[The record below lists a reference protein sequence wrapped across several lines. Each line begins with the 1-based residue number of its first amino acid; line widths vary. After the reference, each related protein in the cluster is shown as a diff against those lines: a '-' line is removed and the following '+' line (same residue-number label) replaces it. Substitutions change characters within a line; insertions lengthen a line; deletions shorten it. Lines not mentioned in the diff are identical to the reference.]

1 MTGGCVAAVAAWVV
15 LALATCAEAAERVSV
30 AVNRLSA
37 GAPLYIAKEK
47 DFFAQEGLQASLTH
61 LTSSQMVG
69 LAVASGDV
77 QFGMTAITAGIYT
90 MAAKGGLKMIAGGYE
105 EHPGFHGVAL
115 VANRAA
121 YEGGLKGPAD
131 LAGRRI
137 AITAV
142 GSGSHNQLARLAR
155 KYGFKYEDMQLLPLQ
170 TLVNEMSA
178 VKGGQVDA
186 TPVPA
191 TLAKELEDSG
201 AGKIIAWMGDEVP
214 TQFGGLFATPATIEK
229 HRGLVARFVRAYV
242 RAIQYYDQA
251 FQRRGPDGTL
261 VKGDNYDEA
270 IRIISQHTGEP
281 PAALAAALPYFH
293 PQARLEV
300 EDVAEQIEVYKA
312 LGLVD
317 AGLGAEAVLDRS
329 FVPAGKLAPRQDA
342 APQ

>member
-1 MTGGCVAAVAAWVV
+1 RQGEGFLRPGRPAGEPDPPDLLANGRPGGRLRRRSVRHDRHHGRH
-15 LALATCAEAAERVSV
+15 LHHGGQGRAEDDRR
-30 AVNRLSA
+30 RLRR
-37 GAPLYIAKEK
+37 
-47 DFFAQEGLQASLTH
+47 
-61 LTSSQMVG
+61 
-69 LAVASGDV
+69 ASGLPPR
-77 QFGMTAITAGIYT
+77 GAGRQP
-90 MAAKGGLKMIAGGYE
+90 A
-105 EHPGFHGVAL
+105 PV
-115 VANRAA
+115 R
-121 YEGGLKGPAD
+121 GPAD

-251 FQRRGPDGTL
+251 FQRRGPD
-261 VKGDNYDEA
+261 
-270 IRIISQHTGEP
+270 
-281 PAALAAALPYFH
+281 
-293 PQARLEV
+293 
-300 EDVAEQIEVYKA
+300 
-312 LGLVD
+312 
-317 AGLGAEAVLDRS
+317 
-329 FVPAGKLAPRQDA
+329 
-342 APQ
+342 